1 MSGVTLAYLLLG
13 IASACVLGA
22 HALLHRRRMRDYR
35 RELTG
40 IDADDVS
47 EGGHGL

>member
-22 HALLHRRRMRDYR
+22 HTLLPAGACA
-35 RELTG
+35 TIAG
-40 IDADDVS
+40 S
-47 EGGHGL
+47 